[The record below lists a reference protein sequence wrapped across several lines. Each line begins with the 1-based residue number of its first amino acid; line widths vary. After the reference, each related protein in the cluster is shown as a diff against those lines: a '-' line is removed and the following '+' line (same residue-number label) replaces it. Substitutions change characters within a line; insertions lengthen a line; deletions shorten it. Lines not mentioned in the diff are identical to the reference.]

1 MQNKFRKLETLTL
14 KGFKSIRAIDALA
27 FADINIV
34 LGPNGAGKSNFV
46 GFFPFIARLARE
58 ELQDYVAKQGGLDK
72 LLFFGPKTTEKL
84 EIRFRSDRNEY
95 SATLEP
101 TTEGGLVFADERCK
115 YLQFEH
121 TINHPGQAE
130 TRLRRPLSGGQVSK
144 YIYEPIENWRVYHFH
159 DTSAF
164 APLRSLSRLTEPER
178 LDADGGNLAA
188 FLYYLQEKGPDV
200 LAAVTAAL
208 RRVAP
213 FFGGFVLR
221 PEALNPDTIRLRWRH
236 RGRDPLFDVSDLSD
250 GTLRFVALAALL
262 LQPDPPSTIVLDEP
276 ELGLHPAA
284 LAELAALMHEVAPR
298 VQIIAATQSP
308 TFANHFGWRDVI
320 MVDRVKDA
328 STFRRLTEAEVAP
341 WASDHGIGDLWERNL
356 IGGRP

>member
-1 MQNKFRKLETLTL
+1 MQNKFQKLQTLTL
-14 KGFKSIRAIDALA
+14 KGFKSIRSIDALA

-58 ELQDYVAKQGGLDK
+58 ELQDYVAKQGGLEK

-84 EIRFRSDRNEY
+84 EIHFRSDLNEY
-95 SATLEP
+95 SAILVP
-101 TTEGGLVFADERCK
+101 TEEGRLVFLDEICQ
-115 YLQFEH
+115 YLDFSYDISVSHQL
-121 TINHPGQAE
+121 E
-130 TRLRRPLSGGQVSK
+130 TQLRRTQHGGRIPRQ
-144 YIYEPIENWRVYHFH
+144 IYEPIENWRVYHFH

-164 APLRSLSRLTEPER
+164 APLRSLARLTEPER

-188 FLYYLQEKGPDV
+188 FLYYLQETHPQV
-200 LAAVTAAL
+200 LGAVTDAL

-250 GTLRFVALAALL
+250 GTLRFIALAALL

-284 LAELAALMHEVAPR
+284 LAEVAALMHEVAPR

-320 MVDRVKDA
+320 MVDRVDEA
-328 STFRRLTEAEVAP
+328 STFRRLTEDEVAP
-341 WASDHGIGDLWERNL
+341 WAVDHGIGDMWERNL